1 MSMGKGRI
9 TIGLYN
15 SYNPKQFQEP
25 HRRAIARAGGLAM
38 SFDMNLALIGFPFP
52 EDLRTPVELANW
64 VAGTTSIGSHG
75 GYFVDL
81 AERGRFHT
89 FPYPTKGFPPQL
101 GEPILTTSKPDPKKS
116 ITVRQL
122 ADMVQRGQSVLLVFG
137 LGPHGVPK
145 DAAVIPKYNVDV
157 TGGGYSL
164 ETCTAVGSV
173 TGALHAL
180 LYE

>member
-1 MSMGKGRI
+1 MGMGRI

-15 SYNPKQFQEP
+15 SLNPKQFQEP
-25 HRRAIARAGGLAM
+25 HRRAVARAGGLAM
-38 SFDMNLALIGFPFP
+38 SFNMNLALIGFPFP
-52 EDLRTPVELANW
+52 EDLKTPVELANFI
-64 VAGTTSIGSHG
+64 AGTTSIGHHG
-75 GYFVDL
+75 EYFVQL
-81 AERGRFHT
+81 AEQGRFHT
-89 FPYPTKGFPPQL
+89 FPYPSKGFPPQL
-101 GEPILTTSKPDPKKS
+101 GEAILTTSRPDPKKS
-116 ITVRQL
+116 ISVRQL

-145 DAAVIPKYNVDV
+145 DAAAIPKYNVDV

>member
-1 MSMGKGRI
+1 MGKGRI

-15 SYNPKQFQEP
+15 SYNDKLFQEP

-64 VAGTTSIGSHG
+64 VVGTTSIGSHG
-75 GYFVDL
+75 GYFQEL
-81 AERGRFHT
+81 AEKGRFQA
-89 FPYPTKGFPPQL
+89 FPYPSKGFPPQF

-116 ITVRQL
+116 ISVRQL
-122 ADMVQRGQSVLLVFG
+122 ADMVENGQSVLLVFG

-145 DAAVIPKYNVDV
+145 KAAAIPKYNVDV

-180 LYE
+180 LTE

>member
-1 MSMGKGRI
+1 MTMGRGRI

-15 SYNPKQFQEP
+15 SYDPSKFREP

-38 SFDMNLALIGFPFP
+38 SFDMNLALFGFPFP
-52 EDLRTPVELANW
+52 EDISTPVDLANW

-75 GYFVDL
+75 DYFVDL
-81 AERGRFHT
+81 AEMGRFHS
-89 FPYPTKGFPPQL
+89 FPYPVKGFPPQL
-101 GEPILTTSKPDPKKS
+101 GEAILTTSKPKENLRV
-116 ITVRQL
+116 TANQV
-122 ADMVQRGQSVLLVFG
+122 ADMVRSGRSVLLVFG

-145 DAAVIPKYNVDV
+145 SAASIPRHNLDI

-180 LYE
+180 LDQ